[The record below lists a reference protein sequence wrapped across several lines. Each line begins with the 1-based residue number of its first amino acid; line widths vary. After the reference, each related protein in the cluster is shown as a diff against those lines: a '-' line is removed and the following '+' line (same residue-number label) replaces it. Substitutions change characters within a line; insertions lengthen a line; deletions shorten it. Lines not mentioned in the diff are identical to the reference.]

1 MEKYFNDAIIGN
13 ENITASFSK
22 KGELLRLLYPN
33 TDYRQ
38 FIDFYHV
45 GLKIND
51 SGIIYLHDDINNVY
65 EQYYQEDTNILNT
78 EIYNS
83 YFKLKILQTDF
94 VSIKENILVRK
105 YKFTNENVIDL
116 NLNFLVHSSLIS
128 TDNNPVSGMCKE
140 NALLQY
146 MHDNTICTFSKEK
159 INAFQ
164 INNVE
169 ATVESGVIGDKDYVG
184 MSRNSSVC
192 YNLET
197 LKPNEEKEFS
207 LIIYIDDNKSGLS
220 GLEKT
225 INRIKTI
232 DLKTELEDVRKYWKK
247 YLKAH
252 DGLELNLSS
261 SPRNNKIKEI
271 YKRTILLYPLLTNQ
285 TTGGISAAV
294 EIDEKLTKC
303 GRYAYCWP
311 RDAVFITHAMDLL
324 KMQKETEKF
333 YKVFCKNTQS
343 RNGMWEQRFFTD
355 GRLALSWGYQIDE
368 TASIVY
374 GVYEHF
380 KQTKNMKFL

>member
-13 ENITASFSK
+13 ENITASYSK
-22 KGELLRLLYPN
+22 KGELLRLFYPFS
-33 TDYRQ
+33 DYKQ

-45 GLKIND
+45 GLKVND

-65 EQYYQEDTNILNT
+65 EQYYEQDTNILNT

-116 NLNFLVHSSLIS
+116 NLSFLVHSSLVS
-128 TDNNPVSGMCKE
+128 TDNNPVSGLCQD

-146 MHDNTICTFSKEK
+146 MHDYTVCTFSKEK
-159 INAFQ
+159 ISSSQ

-169 ATVESGVIGDKDYVG
+169 ASITDGVIWDKDYVG
-184 MSRNSSVC
+184 MSRNSSIS
-192 YNLET
+192 YNFEV
-197 LKPNEEKEFS
+197 LKPNEEKEFTI
-207 LIIYIDDNKSGLS
+207 IIYIDDNKSGLS
-220 GLEKT
+220 GIEKT
-225 INRIKTI
+225 INRIRTI
-232 DLKTELEDVRKYWKK
+232 DLRTEQENVKKYWKK

-252 DGLELNLSS
+252 DGLDLNLSNT
-261 SPRNNKIKEI
+261 PRNNKIKEI
-271 YKRTILLYPLLTNQ
+271 YNRTILLYPLLTNQ

-303 GRYAYCWP
+303 GRYTYCWP
-311 RDAVFITHAMDLL
+311 RDAVFITHAMDIL

-333 YKVFCKNTQS
+333 YKVLHKVEAECGNNVSLQMENLLHVGDIK
-343 RNGMWEQRFFTD
+343 
-355 GRLALSWGYQIDE
+355 
-368 TASIVY
+368 
-374 GVYEHF
+374 
-380 KQTKNMKFL
+380 